1 MVIRAFYLT
10 ELVWSSLGRQSE
22 EPRGCVSK
30 PVGQRRTPP
39 VVVFINPNSCQ
50 GRVAIPHRKG
60 RVAKMGE
67 KTSERFIGID
77 VSKAWL
83 DCGLLDS
90 GTGSVHTER
99 FSNDGSG
106 HSKLI
111 GWALQA
117 QPSLLVIEATGGY
130 EGCVVAALATAAVAV
145 AVINPRQGR
154 DFAKAL
160 GVLAKTD
167 RVDAVVLA
175 RFAERV
181 RPQVR
186 APKSEELS
194 MLEAVLVRRRQL
206 VEMLSAERH
215 RQAMARGVIA
225 RQIAQHVRWLQRQI
239 QAADEDLS
247 GMIERSSLMQR
258 KLEVLTSAP
267 GVGRLT
273 AIALLTQLPELGQ
286 LNEKRISALAGVC
299 PFSRDSGRFRGKRII
314 WGGRARVRAALYMA
328 ALTATRYNPRIRAFY
343 QRLISAGKAKKLA
356 LVACMHKLLLMLNAM
371 IRTDAMWQQ
380 HQHTKQSA
388 AG

>member
-1 MVIRAFYLT
+1 
-10 ELVWSSLGRQSE
+10 
-22 EPRGCVSK
+22 
-30 PVGQRRTPP
+30 
-39 VVVFINPNSCQ
+39 
-50 GRVAIPHRKG
+50 
-60 RVAKMGE
+60 MGE

-175 RFAERV
+175 CLAKDPDR
-181 RPQVR
+181 RPQS
-186 APKSEELS
+186 ALELS
-194 MLEAVLVRRRQL
+194 QRLAACEGARDWSNAHAAQWWQAHLPDLEADR
-206 VEMLSAERH
+206 
-215 RQAMARGVIA
+215 
-225 RQIAQHVRWLQRQI
+225 
-239 QAADEDLS
+239 
-247 GMIERSSLMQR
+247 
-258 KLEVLTSAP
+258 
-267 GVGRLT
+267 
-273 AIALLTQLPELGQ
+273 ALP
-286 LNEKRISALAGVC
+286 S
-299 PFSRDSGRFRGKRII
+299 
-314 WGGRARVRAALYMA
+314 
-328 ALTATRYNPRIRAFY
+328 
-343 QRLISAGKAKKLA
+343 
-356 LVACMHKLLLMLNAM
+356 
-371 IRTDAMWQQ
+371 DAM
-380 HQHTKQSA
+380 TRS
-388 AG
+388 

>member
-1 MVIRAFYLT
+1 
-10 ELVWSSLGRQSE
+10 
-22 EPRGCVSK
+22 
-30 PVGQRRTPP
+30 
-39 VVVFINPNSCQ
+39 
-50 GRVAIPHRKG
+50 
-60 RVAKMGE
+60 MGE